1 MPGQGWDDMVI
12 VGRIARPQGI
22 RGEVIIDA
30 STDFPDERFAE
41 GQSVFVR
48 RGADAETLTVAE
60 FRMHGG
66 RPVVRF
72 DGTGS
77 MDDAEKLRGLEMRVP
92 EASLAELPEGMWYH
106 HELLGCRVRTK
117 DGRDVGT
124 VISIQGPTERSI
136 LEVDGPG
143 GSALIPLAAEFV
155 TVNRDEKIV
164 EIDPPEGLL
173 EVNRGNWRKR
183 PAPGDEDGED
193 GE

>member
-1 MPGQGWDDMVI
+1 MPDQGWDQMVI

-30 STDFPDERFAE
+30 STDFPDERFGE
-41 GQSVFVR
+41 GQSVIVR
-48 RGADAETLTVAE
+48 RGAEAETLTVAE

-72 DGTGS
+72 DGTAS

-92 EASLAELPEGMWYH
+92 EASLAALPEGMWYH

-143 GSALIPLAAEFV
+143 GLALIPLAAEFV
-155 TVNRDEKIV
+155 TVHRDEKLV

-173 EVNRGNWRKR
+173 EVNRGGKWRGQT
-183 PAPGDEDGED
+183 PPDDDDAG
-193 GE
+193 